1 MKKITFVS
9 FVLLLSFNSLLAQF
23 SGGNGTSGNPYLISS
38 STDLASI
45 TGSYITGGFY
55 FKQTANIDIA
65 SYLNWT
71 PIGTSTSPFSG
82 FYDGNGKTISN
93 LKISANTSTNSTYR
107 GLFGATSSTTV
118 ISNLSL
124 TSVSVLARN
133 YTGALAGQNRGKI
146 FNCSSVGTVTG
157 RTPTGGLVG
166 YNLNTGEINNCFSNC
181 VVAGYNNVGGLVGQN
196 EGTLSYSYATGSLS
210 ASAVSYAN
218 IAGLVGT
225 NSGSISQCFATVDVT
240 SVTLG
245 ALGGCFVANNS
256 SSGTI
261 TNCYSNG
268 TVEVDEDPDNEA
280 AAGGFVVTNYGEI
293 TNCYSRGS
301 LLGSALGG
309 FAVSNSGTINNCF
322 WDEDT
327 FGPIGSNGGTA
338 ATSAEMQDISTYT
351 TAGWPFQCQVWGIN
365 GSDNDLYPFLL
376 WQVEYDLPA
385 SDCNYWTGS
394 TSSSWS
400 TGSNWS
406 GGVPT
411 SGSSILI
418 RSSASNFPIV
428 SSSVSLNVVNVGK
441 NAYLT
446 ISSTGE
452 LTSTGQFQNNGFVTL
467 NPTAKMTSTGTL
479 LNNNGVEGLLI
490 QSNSSGS
497 ATLIHSSNNVPAT
510 VQRYVHGTQY
520 FHVVTSPVS
529 GQTIRNFIS
538 ENTGVLA
545 YNAGQGVYAMRHYT
559 AGTGWSAYYTATQ
572 TGDVVPGTAYTVG
585 HAAPGTFVF
594 KGLLVNTTQT
604 KSLSGVGT
612 GWNGIGNPFAAALH
626 VNNGINSF
634 FQKYKE
640 QFDINYRAL
649 YIWDPITRQYQTIN
663 GVPGLAQNYLSSAQG
678 FLVKSLAEGSTV
690 YFETAMRAHQN
701 PTFFKA
707 EEEED
712 EWHNVILR
720 IESVTGKRLTTALA
734 FNKNMTT
741 DFDVDFDAGYYSE
754 NQNFKFYSRMP
765 IEGNELNLSI
775 QALPDSWLTP
785 LIIPLGMINT
795 EAGVTVLSAASMTLP
810 TDVKVILEDRV
821 LNIFTDLTL
830 ESYTFTIDQGANPF
844 GRFYL
849 HISNETT
856 SLPNVTSDELTISIY
871 PNPNSGQFNASIR
884 LMKPS
889 SVEFILFDVSG
900 RKVMGT
906 QSNIYPEGESTISL
920 NTGIVLPGVY
930 LLKVVCFDADKKHF
944 LYEKVRRV
952 LIKSN

>member
-38 STDLASI
+38 ASDLASI
-45 TGSYITGGFY
+45 TGSYITGNHY
-55 FKQTANIDIA
+55 FRQTSNIDIG
-65 SYLNWT
+65 SYPNWT
-71 PIGTSTSPFSG
+71 PIGTSGTPFNG
-82 FYDGNGKTISN
+82 YFDGGGKTVSN
-93 LKISANTSTNSTYR
+93 LKILSTSTYR
-107 GLFGATSSTTV
+107 GLFGYTSASAV
-118 ISNLSL
+118 INNLNL
-124 TSVSVLARN
+124 ISVSVSGRN
-133 YTGALAGQNRGKI
+133 FTGALVAQNRGKI
-146 FNCSSVGTVTG
+146 INCSAQGNVSINGAPLGPATVGGLIGHNFTGGVVTSSYFDGFVTG
-157 RTPTGGLVG
+157 RDL
-166 YNLNTGEINNCFSNC
+166 
-181 VVAGYNNVGGLVGQN
+181 VGGLIGQN
-196 EGTLSYSYATGSLS
+196 NGSVSFSYVNGSIYT
-210 ASAVSYAN
+210 VK
-218 IAGLVGT
+218 AGGQIGGFVGT
-225 NSGSISQCFATVDVT
+225 NDGEISQCLAACSVISSQAGVVGGAFAGL
-240 SVTLG
+240 S
-245 ALGGCFVANNS
+245 NN
-256 SSGTI
+256 TI
-261 TNCYSNG
+261 TNCYANG
-268 TVEVDEDPDNEA
+268 SVELNEEEGFETYA
-280 AAGGFVVTNYGEI
+280 SGFVLSNQGNI
-293 TNCYSRGS
+293 TNCYSRGIVT
-301 LLGSALGG
+301 GEFVAG
-309 FAVSNSGTINNCF
+309 FSFENGGTITNCF

-327 FGPIGSNGGTA
+327 FGPIGSDGGTA

-394 TSSSWS
+394 SSSSWS

-479 LNNNGVEGLLI
+479 LNNNGLEGLVL

-594 KGLLVNTTQT
+594 KGLLVNTIQT

-663 GVPGLAQNYLSSAQG
+663 GVPGLAQNYLTSAQG

-701 PTFFKA
+701 PTFFKS
-707 EEEED
+707 EQDED

-765 IEGNELNLSI
+765 IEGYELNLSI

-856 SLPNVTSDELTISIY
+856 SLPNVTSDELSISIY